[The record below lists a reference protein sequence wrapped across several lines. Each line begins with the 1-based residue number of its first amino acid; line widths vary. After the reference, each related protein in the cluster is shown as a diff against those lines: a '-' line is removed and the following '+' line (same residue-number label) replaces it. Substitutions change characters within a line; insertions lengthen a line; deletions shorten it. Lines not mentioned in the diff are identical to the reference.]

1 MIFLKINIVYYYG
14 KRALIHCVF
23 RGLNPLFIEITRICL
38 DSKFSLVFKYIKRLA
53 FCSLKNIQK
62 EPFIKNL
69 YVFLITPFTPNQQNF
84 ITNLYLKINSR
95 SINKFVYSSL
105 DCLLWVL
112 SPRKWQYKLH
122 RTFQNMSSCDIF
134 ISQ

>member
-1 MIFLKINIVYYYG
+1 MYMFFLITPFTPNQQNFITKLYLKINSRSINKFVYSSLDCLLWVLSPRKWLWNQNQRALFEHKYCVFLC

-69 YVFLITPFTPNQQNF
+69 CFF
-84 ITNLYLKINSR
+84 
-95 SINKFVYSSL
+95 
-105 DCLLWVL
+105 
-112 SPRKWQYKLH
+112 
-122 RTFQNMSSCDIF
+122 
-134 ISQ
+134 

>member
-1 MIFLKINIVYYYG
+1 MTYEFYRFELYLNYKFQVDFNVIFLKINIVYYYG

-62 EPFIKNL
+62 EPFIKNV
-69 YVFLITPFTPNQQNF
+69 YVFFNNPFYPKSAKFYHQAPF
-84 ITNLYLKINSR
+84 K
-95 SINKFVYSSL
+95 NKF
-105 DCLLWVL
+105 
-112 SPRKWQYKLH
+112 
-122 RTFQNMSSCDIF
+122 
-134 ISQ
+134 